1 MPDVSALIEYLINF
15 SMSADE
21 SRMAAQSPAQK
32 TVVEL
37 LTVNG
42 IAVNCYINEYW
53 TARQRQ
59 SSSIQEISYRACF
72 KPQLPHF
79 FIKLLTEPGET
90 VYDPFAGRGTTTIEA
105 ALMGRKVIAN
115 DINPLS
121 KILTEPRLA
130 PPTLDELEKRLD
142 SLTPKSRLTN
152 EVDLSMFYH
161 SGTEMEL
168 LTLRDYLREKRNTS
182 KEDYVDR
189 WIRMV
194 ATNRL
199 TGHSKGFFSV
209 YTLPPNQAVSPESQR
224 KINQR
229 LNQVPEYRD
238 IKKLI
243 IKKTLSLL
251 KRVTPIENDNLR
263 SASEKALFLEDDA
276 ASTLA
281 IPSDSIS
288 LTVTSPPFLDVVRYA
303 QDNWLRCWFNC
314 LNLQDVENNITVTK
328 TLSEWEL
335 KMGAVFKEL
344 FRITRPGGWI
354 AFEVGEVRKGRIKLE
369 KSVLPLGMQ
378 CGFET
383 AGVLINTQLFTKT
396 SNIWGISN
404 NRYGTNSNRI
414 VLFRK
419 PDSS

>member
-1 MPDVSALIEYLINF
+1 MPDLSTLLEYLINF
-15 SMSADE
+15 SMSADG
-21 SRMAAQSPAQK
+21 SRMTAQSPDKK
-32 TVVEL
+32 TVVQL

-42 IAVNCYINEYW
+42 ITVNCYINEYW

-105 ALMGRKVIAN
+105 ALMGREVIAN

-130 PPTLDELEKRLD
+130 PPTLDEVEQRLA
-142 SLTPKSRLTN
+142 SLTPNSLLRSKI
-152 EVDLSMFYH
+152 DLSMFYH
-161 SGTEMEL
+161 PQTEMEL
-168 LTLRDYLREKRNTS
+168 LTLRNYLQEKRSTLQ
-182 KEDYVDR
+182 EDKVDR

-209 YTLPPNQAVSPESQR
+209 YTLPPNQAVSPESQI

-243 IKKTLSLL
+243 IKKTHSLL
-251 KRVTPIENDNLR
+251 KRVTPLEHNNLQN
-263 SASEKALFLEDDA
+263 ASEKALFLEDDA
-276 ASTLA
+276 ASTRA
-281 IPSDSIS
+281 IPSNSIN
-288 LTVTSPPFLDVVRYA
+288 LTVTSPPFLDVVSYA

-314 LNLQDVENNITVTK
+314 LNLQDIENDITVTK

-335 KMGAVFKEL
+335 KMGTVFKEL

-354 AFEVGEVRKGRIKLE
+354 AFEVGEVKKGRIKLE
-369 KSVLPLGMQ
+369 KSVLPLGIQ
-378 CGFET
+378 CGFEA
-383 AGVLINTQLFTKT
+383 AGVLINTQRFTKT
-396 SNIWGISN
+396 SNIWGVSN

-419 PDSS
+419 PVAF

>member
-15 SMSADE
+15 SMSAGE
-21 SRMAAQSPAQK
+21 SKMTDQSPAKK

-42 IAVNCYINEYW
+42 ITVNCYINEYW

-121 KILTEPRLA
+121 KILTEPRLT

-142 SLTPKSRLTN
+142 SLTPDSMLTN

-161 SGTEMEL
+161 SETEMEL
-168 LTLRDYLREKRNTS
+168 LTLRNYLREKRNTS

-229 LNQVPEYRD
+229 LNQVPEYRN
-238 IKKLI
+238 IKNLI

-251 KRVTPIENDNLR
+251 KRVNPLESDNLWR
-263 SASEKALFLEDDA
+263 ASEKALFLEDDA
-276 ASTLA
+276 ASTWA

-288 LTVTSPPFLDVVRYA
+288 LTVTSPPFLDVVCYA

-314 LNLQDVENNITVTK
+314 LNFQDVENNITVTK

-396 SNIWGISN
+396 SNIWGVSN